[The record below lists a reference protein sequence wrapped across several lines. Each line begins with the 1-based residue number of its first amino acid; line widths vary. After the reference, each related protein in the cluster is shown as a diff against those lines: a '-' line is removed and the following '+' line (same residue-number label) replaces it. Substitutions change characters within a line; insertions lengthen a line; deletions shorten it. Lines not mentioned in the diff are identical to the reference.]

1 VIWYKFHLGDYI
13 THTTH
18 LSDAEDLAYRRLL
31 DLYYMSEKPIPTD
44 TAVVA
49 RKIRLDLDITESVL
63 EEFFEYTEEGYRNPR
78 CDAEIAKYH
87 RQVETNRE
95 IGKRGGRP
103 PKTVMETESVTSSNP
118 NKIQNKNKNI
128 NTPSSAMTEFD
139 TFWKIYP
146 KKVGKD
152 AARKAFEKRNP
163 DDKLLAAMIRAVR
176 SQMDSDAWKA
186 DGGKYIPHP
195 TTWLNQGR
203 WQDGETEEKPWWETR
218 SGVEEMAMKIGMP
231 RWSQMTPFDQY
242 RNMIIEAAKE
252 AA

>member
-1 VIWYKFHLGDYI
+1 MTRFDY
-13 THTTH
+13 
-18 LSDAEDLAYRRLL
+18 
-31 DLYYMSEKPIPTD
+31 
-44 TAVVA
+44 
-49 RKIRLDLDITESVL
+49 
-63 EEFFEYTEEGYRNPR
+63 
-78 CDAEIAKYH
+78 
-87 RQVETNRE
+87 
-95 IGKRGGRP
+95 
-103 PKTVMETESVTSSNP
+103 
-118 NKIQNKNKNI
+118 
-128 NTPSSAMTEFD
+128 
-139 TFWKIYP
+139 FWKIYP

-163 DDKLLAAMIRAVR
+163 DEQLLNAMIRAVR

-242 RNMIIEAAKE
+242 RNQIIEAAKE
-252 AA
+252 LA